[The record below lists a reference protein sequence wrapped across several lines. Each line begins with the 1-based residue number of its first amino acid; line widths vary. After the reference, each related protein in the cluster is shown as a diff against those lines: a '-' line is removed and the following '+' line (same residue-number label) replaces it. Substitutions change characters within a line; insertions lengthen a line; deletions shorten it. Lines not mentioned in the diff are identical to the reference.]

1 MRDSL
6 THGTV
11 SMHNNVAIR
20 PVPGSSFI
28 NARILSSPIVK
39 KWNKNNIKLKLKCT
53 ESHPGAED
61 SIRATKFHLKIRSDP
76 DLEGHAGR
84 QDVLINTGSI
94 CALRPA
100 RTCDLKSFPAFGGGP
115 NLRLLLLWLCG
126 HWEGR
131 DWTNKET
138 ISMRLS
144 ALWGVQN
151 TGDQEVPL
159 LSCCSDFGVLKSS
172 SFKED
177 CVCVCVCLVFLD
189 VILYG
194 GARETARERYRAIK
208 FGVINYNHKKRM
220 GNMFWLFT
228 HRRQWTDAS
237 GTGGK

>member
-1 MRDSL
+1 MYGKPSRGPGFSESDS
-6 THGTV
+6 V
-11 SMHNNVAIR
+11 RV
-20 PVPGSSFI
+20 
-28 NARILSSPIVK
+28 
-39 KWNKNNIKLKLKCT
+39 
-53 ESHPGAED
+53 
-61 SIRATKFHLKIRSDP
+61 TKFHLKNPIRS
-76 DLEGHAGR
+76 GGAAGR

-115 NLRLLLLWLCG
+115 NLLRLLLLLLRG
-126 HWEGR
+126 HWEGK

-159 LSCCSDFGVLKSS
+159 LSCFCQRLWGLKVLLVQRGL
-172 SFKED
+172 
-177 CVCVCVCLVFLD
+177 CVCVLFFLD

-237 GTGGK
+237 GTRGK